1 MQWPEKIIKLLKAYQ
16 IEFINYVPD
25 AIGEK
30 LLRLAR
36 EDSDFGLVP
45 LTREEEGVGIA
56 AGQALCGKR
65 GALLMPT
72 SGFGNAVNALAS
84 LPIPYRL
91 PIPMII
97 GLRGDLGEFNGTQVL
112 MGQALPQI
120 LDAMRIPYFAI
131 TREDEVEV
139 MTEGF
144 LRITYSTES
153 PAALL
158 ITTQLAGWK
167 E

>member
-1 MQWPEKIIKLLKAYQ
+1 MQWPEKILALLKQYQ

-36 EDSDFGLVP
+36 EDQSLDLLA
-45 LTREEEGVGIA
+45 LTREEEGVGVA

-72 SGFGNAVNALAS
+72 SGFGNAINALAS

-97 GLRGDLGEFNGTQVL
+97 GLRGDLGEFNGTQVM

-120 LDAMRIPYFAI
+120 MDAMRIPTFSL
-131 TREDEVEV
+131 TREDEVE
-139 MTEGF
+139 MITEGF
-144 LRITYSTES
+144 LRVCYSTES